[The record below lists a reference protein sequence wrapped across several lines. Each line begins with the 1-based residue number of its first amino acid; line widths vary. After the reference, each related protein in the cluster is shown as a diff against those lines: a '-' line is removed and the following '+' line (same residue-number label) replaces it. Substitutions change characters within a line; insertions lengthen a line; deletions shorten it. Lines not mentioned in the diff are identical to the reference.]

1 MIFLHKKRQPL
12 IHCKKVYEGIDFMP
26 LWVILAVC
34 GGIFLI
40 LVAIRKIMKSKHPVR
55 SALLGLL
62 VGPVCMIVI
71 NIISIFTNVS
81 IPISPLS
88 LGVSSTLGIPG
99 VTAML
104 LLQIII

>member
-1 MIFLHKKRQPL
+1 MIFCIKKDSPSY
-12 IHCKKVYEGIDFMP
+12 IVKKVYEGIDFMP

-62 VGPVCMIVI
+62 VGPVCMIII
-71 NIISIFTNVS
+71 NIISIFTSVS

-104 LLQIII
+104 LLQVII